1 MFATRSKDRDGQL
14 VHASGTSIT
23 QRLARAAAVH
33 PWRVVVAWGLILLA
47 SVVAIGDPD
56 RVGVHLR
63 RQHHQQPR
71 LGEGRAGA
79 SPRTSPRLTASTTPS
94 SSTPP
99 SSPAEDP
106 EFQAFVAD
114 VRSSIEATGAA
125 QTVRDP
131 YAADGSGISED
142 GHAAVVTLVLGH
154 DPETGIVDVIDEVVA
169 ADADAAFEVDI
180 TGTNTLDHDFTE
192 LSESDLTNGE
202 LKFGLPAA
210 MIVLVLVFGALVAA
224 FLPMSIAILSIIVT
238 VAISSVLGQ
247 FTSLSFFIVNM
258 ITAMGLALGIDYSL
272 FVLSRYREERQA
284 GRDKIDAIVATGG
297 TSSKAVLFSGS
308 SFVVA
313 LLGLLL
319 VPDTILRSLALGA
332 IIVGVVTMAAAL
344 TLLPALLS
352 LLGDRVNALRLPIVG
367 RDHPA
372 ESPFWTRAV
381 SAVVR
386 RPGTFLAAGL
396 LVLLAAALPV
406 LGLHTGTSGVN
417 SLPDDTYAK
426 AGALA
431 LERSFPGTSTTD
443 PAQVVISGDVDL
455 QRRHRSHRTS
465 SRPPSPTTRT
475 SARRSSRSPRT
486 ARSRVVSIPLVGDP
500 DHTQARRGLDRLR
513 TDLVPAAFDGTDTTV
528 LVGGTTA
535 ENVDYSDV
543 INHWLPIVLAFVL
556 GLSFL
561 LLTLVFRSL
570 VLSATAVVLNL
581 LSVGAAYGLLVLV
594 FQHGVGADLLGFQ
607 QVERVEAWVP
617 VFLFSVLFALSMDY
631 HVFLLSR
638 IRERYAQT
646 GDTNQA
652 VVHGIA
658 ATGRIITGAALII
671 VVVFAGFAAGQ
682 LVMFQQMGFGVGV
695 ALLVDATLIRMVV
708 VPATM
713 ALLGRWNWYLPSW
726 LNWLPELH
734 VEGDPESVDTRRS
747 RRRAPRGRRSRSRS
761 APPSPADR
769 PAGQEHTTNPDDDR
783 RPKELN
789 IMTDS
794 TARHTFRR
802 TWLLWFAGALAF
814 PIAGVAG
821 TAVAGRVDDAGAALV
836 GGTVA
841 GLVLGAGQALASRRR
856 LDPRRWIPATAAGMG
871 AGLLLGAWT
880 VDYGTSLADLALM
893 GALTG
898 LVLGPAQALALPARA
913 AHRWS
918 WAVAMPALW
927 ALGWTV
933 TTLGGIHVDEQ
944 FTNFGLYGALTF
956 SAVSGLLLHRLL
968 PYQETSPA
976 PAAPAVAPGA
986 VR

>member
-1 MFATRSKDRDGQL
+1 
-14 VHASGTSIT
+14 
-23 QRLARAAAVH
+23 
-33 PWRVVVAWGLILLA
+33 
-47 SVVAIGDPD
+47 
-56 RVGVHLR
+56 
-63 RQHHQQPR
+63 
-71 LGEGRAGA
+71 
-79 SPRTSPRLTASTTPS
+79 
-94 SSTPP
+94 
-99 SSPAEDP
+99 
-106 EFQAFVAD
+106 
-114 VRSSIEATGAA
+114 
-125 QTVRDP
+125 
-131 YAADGSGISED
+131 
-142 GHAAVVTLVLGH
+142 
-154 DPETGIVDVIDEVVA
+154 
-169 ADADAAFEVDI
+169 
-180 TGTNTLDHDFTE
+180 
-192 LSESDLTNGE
+192 
-202 LKFGLPAA
+202 
-210 MIVLVLVFGALVAA
+210 MIVLVLVFGALIAA

-238 VAISSVLGQ
+238 VAISSILGQ
-247 FTSLSFFIVNM
+247 VTSLSFFIVNM

-284 GRDKIDAIVATGG
+284 GRDKIDAIIATGG

-332 IIVGVVTMAAAL
+332 IIVGLITMAAAL

-372 ESPFWTRAV
+372 ESPFWARAV

-406 LGLHTGTSGVN
+406 LGLHTGTSGVS

-431 LERSFPGTSTTD
+431 LEQNFPGTSTTD
-443 PAQVVISGDVDL
+443 PAQVVISGDV
-455 QRRHRSHRTS
+455 TS
-465 SRPPSPTTRT
+465 SDVAAAIEEFEASVADDPDFGPSQQRL
-475 SARRSSRSPRT
+475 AENGQV
-486 ARSRVVSIPLVGDP
+486 AVVSIPLVGDA
-500 DHTQARRGLDRLR
+500 DHSQARRGLDRLR
-513 TDLVPAAFDGTDTTV
+513 TDLIPAAFDGTDTTV

-594 FQHGVGADLLGFQ
+594 FQHGVGADLLGLQ

-646 GDTNQA
+646 GDTNEA

-658 ATGRIITGAALII
+658 ATGRLITGAALII
-671 VVVFAGFAAGQ
+671 VVVFTGFAAGQ
-682 LVMFQQMGFGVGV
+682 LVMFQQMGFGVGI

-713 ALLGRWNWYLPSW
+713 ALLGTWNWYLPSW

-734 VEGDPESVDTRRS
+734 VEGDPESLT
-747 RRRAPRGRRSRSRS
+747 
-761 APPSPADR
+761 PA
-769 PAGQEHTTNPDDDR
+769 AE
-783 RPKELN
+783 
-789 IMTDS
+789 
-794 TARHTFRR
+794 A
-802 TWLLWFAGALAF
+802 
-814 PIAGVAG
+814 
-821 TAVAGRVDDAGAALV
+821 
-836 GGTVA
+836 
-841 GLVLGAGQALASRRR
+841 
-856 LDPRRWIPATAAGMG
+856 PATEATPRTPISM
-871 AGLLLGAWT
+871 
-880 VDYGTSLADLALM
+880 
-893 GALTG
+893 
-898 LVLGPAQALALPARA
+898 
-913 AHRWS
+913 
-918 WAVAMPALW
+918 
-927 ALGWTV
+927 
-933 TTLGGIHVDEQ
+933 
-944 FTNFGLYGALTF
+944 
-956 SAVSGLLLHRLL
+956 
-968 PYQETSPA
+968 
-976 PAAPAVAPGA
+976 
-986 VR
+986 

>member
-1 MFATRSKDRDGQL
+1 MVKHPSPATGDDSAPS
-14 VHASGTSIT
+14 ASFT
-23 QRLARAAAVH
+23 QYLARVSAHH
-33 PWRVVVAWGLILLA
+33 PWRILAVWGLILAA
-47 SVVAIGDPD
+47 SVVAVGTLIGSAFTSD
-56 RVGVHLR
+56 
-63 RQHHQQPR
+63 
-71 LGEGRAGA
+71 A
-79 SPRTSPRLTASTTPS
+79 SLTTSPDSVQAEQVIADNFSQDDRIDDAVVIYSAQLTSD
-94 SSTPP
+94 
-99 SSPAEDP
+99 DP
-106 EFQAFVAD
+106 EFEGFVTD
-114 VRSSIEATGAA
+114 VRSSIEGTGR
-125 QTVRDP
+125 TEIVRDP
-131 YAADGSGISED
+131 YAADQSGISED
-142 GHAAVVTLVLGH
+142 GHAAVVTLVLG
-154 DPETGIVDVIDEVVA
+154 DDSETGIVDVLDEVVA
-169 ADADAAFEVDI
+169 ADAEAGFDVDI
-180 TGTNTLDHDFTE
+180 TGVNTLDHDFNE

-210 MIVLVLVFGALVAA
+210 MIVLILVFGALVAA
-224 FLPMSIAILSIIVT
+224 FIPMSIAIMSIIVT

-247 FTSLSFFIVNM
+247 VTSLSFFIVNM

-272 FVLSRYREERQA
+272 FVLSRFREERQA
-284 GRDKIDAIVATGG
+284 GRAKIDAIVATGG

-332 IIVGVVTMAAAL
+332 IIVGVVTMAAAI

-381 SAVVR
+381 GAVVR
-386 RPGTFLAAGL
+386 RPATFLAAGV

-417 SLPDDTYAK
+417 SLPDDTFAK
-426 AGALA
+426 SGALA

-443 PAQVVISGDVDL
+443 PAQVVISGDV
-455 QRRHRSHRTS
+455 TS
-465 SRPPSPTTRT
+465 DEVTAAI
-475 SARRSSRSPRT
+475 ARFEESVTDDPDFGR
-486 ARSRVVSIPLVGDP
+486 AQEQIAENGEVALISIPLVGDP
-500 DHTQARRGLDRLR
+500 DHSQARRGLDRLR
-513 TDLVPAAFDGTDTTV
+513 TDLVPAAFDGTDTSV

-543 INHWLPIVLAFVL
+543 INKWLPIVLTFVL

-708 VPATM
+708 VPAAM
-713 ALLGRWNWYLPSW
+713 ALLGDWNWYLPGW
-726 LNWLPELH
+726 LEWLPELH
-734 VEGDPESVDTRRS
+734 VEGDPDSL
-747 RRRAPRGRRSRSRS
+747 
-761 APPSPADR
+761 APPAETPPSEASP
-769 PAGQEHTTNPDDDR
+769 PV
-783 RPKELN
+783 
-789 IMTDS
+789 S
-794 TARHTFRR
+794 T
-802 TWLLWFAGALAF
+802 
-814 PIAGVAG
+814 PV
-821 TAVAGRVDDAGAALV
+821 
-836 GGTVA
+836 
-841 GLVLGAGQALASRRR
+841 
-856 LDPRRWIPATAAGMG
+856 
-871 AGLLLGAWT
+871 
-880 VDYGTSLADLALM
+880 
-893 GALTG
+893 
-898 LVLGPAQALALPARA
+898 
-913 AHRWS
+913 
-918 WAVAMPALW
+918 
-927 ALGWTV
+927 
-933 TTLGGIHVDEQ
+933 
-944 FTNFGLYGALTF
+944 
-956 SAVSGLLLHRLL
+956 
-968 PYQETSPA
+968 
-976 PAAPAVAPGA
+976 
-986 VR
+986 

>member
-1 MFATRSKDRDGQL
+1 MISSERVRP
-14 VHASGTSIT
+14 HRTST
-23 QRLARAAAVH
+23 PQRLARSAALH
-33 PWRVVVAWGLILLA
+33 PWRVMVAWGLVLLA
-47 SVVAIGDPD
+47 SVVAIGALIGSAFTSDGTITSNPDSMKAEQLLAENFSQAD
-56 RVGVHLR
+56 RVDDAVIIYS
-63 RQHHQQPR
+63 
-71 LGEGRAGA
+71 A
-79 SPRTSPRLTASTTPS
+79 RLTS
-94 SSTPP
+94 
-99 SSPAEDP
+99 EDP
-106 EFQAFVAD
+106 EFKSFVAD
-114 VRSSIEATGAA
+114 VRSSIDATEAA

-131 YAADGSGISED
+131 YDNDGSGISAD
-142 GHAAVVTLVLGH
+142 GHAAVVTLVLGP
-154 DPETGIVDVIDEVVA
+154 DPETGIADVIDEVAA
-169 ADADAAFEVDI
+169 ADADAAFVVDV
-180 TGTNTLDHDFTE
+180 TGVNTLDHDFAE

-224 FLPMSIAILSIIVT
+224 FLPMSIAVISIIVT

-284 GRDKIDAIVATGG
+284 GRDKTAAIVATGG

-332 IIVGVVTMAAAL
+332 IIVGIVTMAAAL

-386 RPGTFLAAGL
+386 RPGSFLAAGL

-406 LGLHTGTSGVN
+406 LGLQTGTSGVE
-417 SLPDDTYAK
+417 SLPDETSAK
-426 AGALA
+426 GGALA
-431 LERSFPGTSTTD
+431 LERSFPGASTTE
-443 PAQVVISGDVDL
+443 PAQVVVSGDV
-455 QRRHRSHRTS
+455 TS
-465 SRPPSPTTRT
+465 EAVTAAIAELETSVADDPDFGPTQHQIAGNGRV
-475 SARRSSRSPRT
+475 A
-486 ARSRVVSIPLVGDP
+486 VVSVPLIGEP
-500 DHTQARRGLDRLR
+500 DQSQARRGLERLR
-513 TDLVPAAFDGTDTTV
+513 TDLVPAAFDGTDTRV

-543 INHWLPIVLAFVL
+543 INKWLPIVLAFVL
-556 GLSFL
+556 GLSLL

-570 VLSATAVVLNL
+570 VLSGTAVVLNL

-594 FQHGVGADLLGFQ
+594 FQQGFGADLLGFQ

-638 IRERYAQT
+638 IRERYAET

-671 VVVFAGFAAGQ
+671 VVVFAGFAAGE

-726 LNWLPELH
+726 LSWLPELH
-734 VEGDPESVDTRRS
+734 VEGDPVSSPTADES
-747 RRRAPRGRRSRSRS
+747 
-761 APPSPADR
+761 
-769 PAGQEHTTNPDDDR
+769 
-783 RPKELN
+783 
-789 IMTDS
+789 
-794 TARHTFRR
+794 
-802 TWLLWFAGALAF
+802 
-814 PIAGVAG
+814 
-821 TAVAGRVDDAGAALV
+821 GAA
-836 GGTVA
+836 
-841 GLVLGAGQALASRRR
+841 
-856 LDPRRWIPATAAGMG
+856 AT
-871 AGLLLGAWT
+871 T
-880 VDYGTSLADLALM
+880 PTPISV
-893 GALTG
+893 
-898 LVLGPAQALALPARA
+898 
-913 AHRWS
+913 
-918 WAVAMPALW
+918 
-927 ALGWTV
+927 
-933 TTLGGIHVDEQ
+933 
-944 FTNFGLYGALTF
+944 
-956 SAVSGLLLHRLL
+956 
-968 PYQETSPA
+968 
-976 PAAPAVAPGA
+976 
-986 VR
+986 